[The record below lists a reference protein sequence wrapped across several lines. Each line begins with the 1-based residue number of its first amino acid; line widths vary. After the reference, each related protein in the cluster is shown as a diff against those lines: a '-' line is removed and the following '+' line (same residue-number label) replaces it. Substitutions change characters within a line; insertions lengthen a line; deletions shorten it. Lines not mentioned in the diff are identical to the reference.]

1 MYDFLRGQ
9 LVEIHP
15 GRLVLE
21 VGGIGYSILTPDH
34 TSAAVGSK
42 GEEIHLWTNLHFK
55 EDNINLY
62 GFVERRERELF
73 LMLLKVNGVGPKL
86 ALQIL
91 SGIRPDELIRAM
103 AEEDWK
109 RLTLISG
116 VGPKTAR
123 RLLIELKERLTDRE
137 LMAIP
142 SGSAPQHPILSQA
155 YNALESLGFQQEQIR
170 AAVKDIPAS
179 ESLEDTIRLAVV
191 KLTT

>member
-21 VGGIGYSILTPDH
+21 VGKIGYSILTPDH
-34 TSAAVGSK
+34 VSSAVGTK
-42 GEEIHLWTNLHFK
+42 GEEIHLWTHLQFK
-55 EDNINLY
+55 EDNISLY

-142 SGSAPQHPILSQA
+142 SGSVPQHPILSQA

-170 AAVKDIPAS
+170 AAVKDIPAT
-179 ESLEDTIRLAVV
+179 ESLEETIRLALV